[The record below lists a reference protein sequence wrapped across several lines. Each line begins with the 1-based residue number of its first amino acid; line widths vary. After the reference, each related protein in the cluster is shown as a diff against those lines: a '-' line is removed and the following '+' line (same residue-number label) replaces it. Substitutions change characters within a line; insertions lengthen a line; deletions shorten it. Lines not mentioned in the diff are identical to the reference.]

1 MQVTVE
7 DQNSVKKILHI
18 EVPESEVTNQLDAAY
33 KQLKKTAKVKG
44 FRPGKTPRSVL
55 ERMFKKDVH
64 MDVTSRLIQDS
75 LIEAIKE
82 NDISMI
88 GRPEIDPPE
97 LNTKGPYKFDAA
109 IEIKPELDD
118 IDYKGLKLKKT
129 MHSAGDKEVNS
140 QIEMF
145 RKNLAKLEPIKEKRP
160 ARDGDFVIIDYE
172 GFKDGK
178 PFEATKKTENFT
190 MKIGGG
196 TISKDFDDEITGM
209 NTDESKEFSIHFPEN
224 NSNKDL
230 ANLDINFKV
239 NLKEIKE
246 EILPEADDEL
256 AKQLGPFKSLDELK
270 EKIISNVQEGYD
282 KRIEQELNEQIFE
295 TLIAK
300 KEFEVPDTMVDYEL
314 ESIIAEMERAF
325 AYQNLS
331 LDQLGQTKEQLGEKY
346 RDTAVKQVKRH
357 VILGKLIEQEN
368 LSLSDEEMEE
378 GYKNM
383 AASVNQPIEAVQTY
397 YRENKENLEF
407 FKHTLLEKKAI
418 GLIIDNSTI
427 EEKEPEQPEETDG
440 SEQS

>member
-7 DQNSVKKILHI
+7 DKSSVKKILHI

-75 LIEAIKE
+75 LIEAIKGE
-82 NDISMI
+82 DLSMV
-88 GRPEIDPPE
+88 GQPEINPPE
-97 LNTKGPYKFDAA
+97 LDTKGPYKFDAA

-118 IDYKGLKLKKT
+118 IDYKGLNLKKT
-129 MHSAGDKEVNS
+129 LYKAGDNEVNS

-145 RKNLAKLEPIKEKRP
+145 RKNLAKLEPVKKKR
-160 ARDGDFVIIDYE
+160 AAKQGDFVIIDYE
-172 GFKDGK
+172 GLKDGK
-178 PFEATKKTENFT
+178 PFEATKTTENFT
-190 MKIGGG
+190 MKIGVGV
-196 TISKDFDDEITGM
+196 ISADFDKEIAGM
-209 NTDESKEFSIHFPEN
+209 NIDESKEFSVHFPEN
-224 NSNKDL
+224 HPNKDL
-230 ANLDINFKV
+230 INLDINFKV
-239 NLKEIKE
+239 TLKEIKE
-246 EILPEADDEL
+246 EVLPEADDEL
-256 AKQLGPFKSLDELK
+256 AKQLGSFKSLEELK
-270 EKIISNVQEGYD
+270 EKIVSNVQKGYD

-295 TLIAK
+295 MLIAK
-300 KEFEVPDTMVDYEL
+300 KEFEVPDTMVDYEI
-314 ESIIAEMERAF
+314 EAIIAEMERAF
-325 AYQNLS
+325 AYQNIS
-331 LDQLGQTKEQLGEKY
+331 LEQLGQTREQLAERY

-383 AASVNQPIEAVQTY
+383 AESVSQPVEAIKTY

-418 GLIIDNSTI
+418 RLIIDNSTI
-427 EEKEPEQPEETDG
+427 EEKEPGEQEEA
-440 SEQS
+440 EAAE

>member
-1 MQVTVE
+1 MLVTVE
-7 DQNSVKKILHI
+7 DKSTVKKILHI
-18 EVPESEVTNQLDAAY
+18 EVPELEVTNQLDAAY

-75 LIEAIKE
+75 LIEAIKGE
-82 NDISMI
+82 DLSMV
-88 GRPEIDPPE
+88 GQPEIDPPE
-97 LNTKGPYKFDAA
+97 LDTKGPYKFDAA

-129 MHSAGDKEVNS
+129 LYQAGDKEVNS

-145 RKNLAKLEPIKEKRP
+145 RKNLAKLEPVKENRAAKK
-160 ARDGDFVIIDYE
+160 GDYVIIDYE

-196 TISKDFDDEITGM
+196 VISTDFDDEITGM
-209 NTDESKEFSIHFPEN
+209 SMDESKEFSVHFPEN
-224 NSNKDL
+224 HPNNDL
-230 ANLDINFKV
+230 INLDINFKV
-239 NLKEIKE
+239 TLREIKE
-246 EILPEADDEL
+246 EVLPEADDEL
-256 AKQLGPFKSLDELK
+256 AKQLGNFKSLEELK
-270 EKIISNVQEGYD
+270 EKIVSNVQKGYD

-295 TLIAK
+295 TLIEK
-300 KEFEVPDTMVDYEL
+300 KEFEVPDTMVDYEI
-314 ESIIAEMERAF
+314 EAIIAEMERAF

-331 LDQLGQTKEQLGEKY
+331 LEQLGQTREQLAEKY

-368 LSLSDEEMEE
+368 LTLSDEEMEE

-383 AASVNQPIEAVQTY
+383 AESVSQPVEAIKTY

-418 GLIIDNSTI
+418 GLIIDNSIT
-427 EEKEPEQPEETDG
+427 EEKEPEGAEAAE
-440 SEQS
+440 

>member
-7 DQNSVKKILHI
+7 EKNSVKRILHI

-64 MDVTSRLIQDS
+64 MDVTSKLIQDS

-82 NDISMI
+82 EDLSMV
-88 GRPEIDPPE
+88 GRPEINPPE

-109 IEIKPELDD
+109 IEIKPELDN

-129 MHSAGDKEVNS
+129 MYKAGDKEVNS

-145 RKNLAKLEPIKEKRP
+145 RKNLAKLEPVKEKRS
-160 ARDGDFVIIDYE
+160 AKKGDFVIIDYE

-178 PFEATKKTENFT
+178 PFAATKKTENFT
-190 MKIGGG
+190 VKIGGG
-196 TISKDFDDEITGM
+196 IISKEFDEEITGM
-209 NTDESKEFSIHFPEN
+209 KPDESKEFSVHFPEN
-224 NSNKDL
+224 HLNKDL
-230 ANLDINFKV
+230 INLDINFKV

-246 EILPEADDEL
+246 EVLPVADDEL
-256 AKQLGPFKSLDELK
+256 AKQLGNFKSLDELK
-270 EKIISNVQEGYD
+270 EKIVSNVQKGYD

-295 TLIAK
+295 MLIAK
-300 KEFEVPDTMVDYEL
+300 KEFEVPDTMVDYEI
-314 ESIIAEMERAF
+314 EAIIAEMERAF

-331 LDQLGQTKEQLGEKY
+331 LEQLGQTREQLAEKY

-368 LSLSDEEMEE
+368 LSLSEEEMDE

-383 AASVNQPIEAVQTY
+383 AESVNQPVEEIKTY
-397 YRENKENLEF
+397 YRENKENLGF

-418 GLIIDNSTI
+418 RLIIDESVI
-427 EEKEPEQPEETDG
+427 EEKEPEEAEA

>member
-7 DQNSVKKILHI
+7 DKSSVKKILHI
-18 EVPESEVTNQLDAAY
+18 EVPASEVTNQLDAAY

-75 LIEAIKE
+75 LIEAIKGE
-82 NDISMI
+82 DLSMV
-88 GRPEIDPPE
+88 GQPEIDPPE
-97 LNTKGPYKFDAA
+97 LDTKGPYKFDAA

-118 IDYKGLKLKKT
+118 IDYKSLKLKKT
-129 MHSAGDKEVNS
+129 LYQAGDKEVNS

-145 RKNLAKLEPIKEKRP
+145 RKNLAKLEPVKENRAAKK
-160 ARDGDFVIIDYE
+160 GDYVIIDYE

-196 TISKDFDDEITGM
+196 VISTDFDDEITGM
-209 NTDESKEFSIHFPEN
+209 SMDESKEFSVHFPEN
-224 NSNKDL
+224 HPNKDL
-230 ANLDINFKV
+230 INLDIHFKV
-239 NLKEIKE
+239 TLKEIKE
-246 EILPEADDEL
+246 EVLPEADDEL
-256 AKQLGPFKSLDELK
+256 AKQLGNFKSIEELK
-270 EKIISNVQEGYD
+270 EKIVSNVQKGYD

-300 KEFEVPDTMVDYEL
+300 KEFEVPDTMVDYEI
-314 ESIIAEMERAF
+314 EAIIAEMERAF

-331 LDQLGQTKEQLGEKY
+331 LEQLGQTREQLAEKY

-368 LSLSDEEMEE
+368 LTLSDEELEE

-383 AASVNQPIEAVQTY
+383 AESVSQPVEAIKTY

-418 GLIIDNSTI
+418 GLIIDNSII
-427 EEKEPEQPEETDG
+427 EEKEPEGAEAAE
-440 SEQS
+440 

>member
-7 DQNSVKKILHI
+7 EKSSVKKILHI
-18 EVPESEVTNQLDAAY
+18 EVPESEVANQLDAAY

-82 NDISMI
+82 EDLSMI

-97 LNTKGPYKFDAA
+97 LDAKSPYKFDAA
-109 IEIKPELDD
+109 IEIKPEIDD
-118 IDYKGLKLKKT
+118 VDYKGLKLKKT
-129 MHSAGDKEVNS
+129 MYEAGDKEVNS

-145 RKNLAKLEPIKEKRP
+145 RKNLAKLEPIKEKRS
-160 ARDGDFVIIDYE
+160 AKKDDFVIIDYE
-172 GFKDGK
+172 GFKDGQ
-178 PFEATKKTENFT
+178 PFEAAKKTENFT
-190 MKIGGG
+190 AKIGGSV
-196 TISKDFDDEITGM
+196 ISKEFDDEITGM
-209 NTDESKEFSIHFPEN
+209 SIDESKEFSVHFPEN
-224 NSNKDL
+224 HSDKNL
-230 ANLDINFKV
+230 ANLDIDYKV

-246 EILPEADDEL
+246 EVLPEANDEM
-256 AKQLGPFKSLDELK
+256 AKQLGDFKSLDELK
-270 EKIISNVQEGYD
+270 EKIISNVQQGYD

-300 KEFEVPDTMVDYEL
+300 KEFEVPDTMVDYEI
-314 ESIIAEMERAF
+314 EAIIAEMERAF
-325 AYQNLS
+325 SYQNLS
-331 LDQLGQTKEQLGEKY
+331 LEQLGQTREQLAEKY

-383 AASVNQPIEAVQTY
+383 AESVTQPVEAIKTY
-397 YRENKENLEF
+397 YNENKENLEF

-427 EEKEPEQPEETDG
+427 EEKEPEEAEKEDV

>member
-7 DQNSVKKILHI
+7 EKNSVKRILHI

-44 FRPGKTPRSVL
+44 FRPGKTPRSIL
-55 ERMFKKDVH
+55 EKMFKKDVH
-64 MDVTSRLIQDS
+64 LDVTSKLIQDS

-82 NDISMI
+82 EDLSMV
-88 GRPEIDPPE
+88 GRPEINPPE

-109 IEIKPELDD
+109 IEIKPELDN

-129 MHSAGDKEVNS
+129 MYKAGEKEINS

-145 RKNLAKLEPIKEKRP
+145 RKNLAKLEPVKEKRS
-160 ARDGDFVIIDYE
+160 AKKGDFVIIDYE

-178 PFEATKKTENFT
+178 PFAVAKKTENFT

-196 TISKDFDDEITGM
+196 VISKEFDEEIAGM
-209 NTDESKEFSIHFPEN
+209 KPDESKEFSVHFPEN
-224 NSNKDL
+224 HLNKDL
-230 ANLDINFKV
+230 TNLDINFKV
-239 NLKEIKE
+239 TLKEIKE
-246 EILPEADDEL
+246 EVLPEADDEL
-256 AKQLGPFKSLDELK
+256 AKQLGSFNSLDELK
-270 EKIISNVQEGYD
+270 EKIVSNVQKGYD

-295 TLIAK
+295 MLIAK
-300 KEFEVPDTMVDYEL
+300 KEFEVPDTMVDYEI
-314 ESIIAEMERAF
+314 EAIIAEMERAF

-331 LDQLGQTKEQLGEKY
+331 LEQLGQTREQLAEKY

-357 VILGKLIEQEN
+357 VILGKLIEQED
-368 LSLSDEEMEE
+368 LSLSEEEMDE

-383 AASVNQPIEAVQTY
+383 AESVNQPVETIKTY

-418 GLIIDNSTI
+418 RLIIDKSVI
-427 EEKEPEQPEETDG
+427 EEKEPEEAEA